1 MFQIGVNKARDQR
14 VKLTTELLQGV
25 KLVKMLGWEE
35 GVNQLIGA
43 KREDEMRW
51 IAHGKTIGLLAG
63 VVWTLTPILL
73 PLVTFTLFSLLGG
86 RLTTTTAF
94 TALALFEELKVP
106 VPDAGGTAILVER
119 ATLAWPK
126 KSSEEVPRG
135 ALRLKDLNLTVQRGD
150 LCMVVGPVGVGKT
163 TILRGLLH
171 ELTVQGAVRVSGRVA
186 YCSQVPWI
194 MSTTV
199 KENILFGKP
208 FNEKEYKRVIRATA
222 LDTDIAQFEHGDAT
236 EIGDRGLNLSGG
248 QKARLSLARA
258 AYSDADVILLDDVI
272 AAVDAHVAEH
282 LMEKCI
288 AGGPGLHDPLL
299 HGKTRVVVTNSHRW
313 LKQASV
319 VCALVEADGE
329 CKIAACGKPTEVMRI
344 AKEQGLDLGTI
355 DSEAPEQPSL
365 GRRQTSVDDVDASSK
380 EKKEQTGANKAAREE
395 DREVGTV
402 RLHVWKTYAT
412 VLGVHWLVLLLSA
425 YVLGTCLQTGAV
437 GWLAFWSRHSA
448 AEPWFYLEIY
458 ATLLLS
464 TALNVF
470 IRQAIS

>member
-1 MFQIGVNKARDQR
+1 M
-14 VKLTTELLQGV
+14 
-25 KLVKMLGWEE
+25 
-35 GVNQLIGA
+35 
-43 KREDEMRW
+43 
-51 IAHGKTIGLLAG
+51 
-63 VVWTLTPILL
+63 LTPILL
-73 PLVTFTLFSLLGG
+73 PLVTFTVFSMMGG
-86 RLTTTTAF
+86 HLTTTTAF
-94 TALALFEELKVP
+94 TALALFDVLKVP
-106 VPDAGGTAILVER
+106 VHLLPQTIQFLTQLAVSMKRIRDLLLAQEREVPAPESGGPAIAVDG

-135 ALRLKDLNLTVQRGD
+135 ELPKVEDTVRLKDLNLTVQRGQ

-163 TILRGLLH
+163 TILRGILH
-171 ELTVQGAVRVSGRVA
+171 ELTVQGCVRVSGRVA

-313 LKQASV
+313 LKQADV

-329 CKIAACGKPTEVMRI
+329 GKIAACGKPSEVMKI
-344 AKEQGLDLGTI
+344 AKEKGLDLG
-355 DSEAPEQPSL
+355 
-365 GRRQTSVDDVDASSK
+365 DAS
-380 EKKEQTGANKAAREE
+380 
-395 DREVGTV
+395 EVPD
-402 RLHVWKTYAT
+402 
-412 VLGVHWLVLLLSA
+412 
-425 YVLGTCLQTGAV
+425 Q
-437 GWLAFWSRHSA
+437 
-448 AEPWFYLEIY
+448 
-458 ATLLLS
+458 
-464 TALNVF
+464 
-470 IRQAIS
+470 